1 MTIYLIRH
9 GETELN
15 ARRVVQVP
23 ETPLS
28 ARGIEQ
34 AARLAARIAQAGIR
48 AILASDYARA
58 AMTAERIA
66 QMTGLPIAHEP
77 LLRERHFGDLR
88 GVAYDA
94 LEARGIDPFHE
105 DYAPPAG
112 ETWDAFH
119 ARVDRAWQEVRRAAT
134 DCQGDLAVVTH
145 GLVCHSI
152 VRRHLGGSP
161 DPNAALAFPN
171 TSVTEIAGPPW
182 RARVVG
188 CAVHLDDT
196 QSEGG
201 GAD

>member
-28 ARGIEQ
+28 ARGV
-34 AARLAARIAQAGIR
+34 AQAGRLAQRIAEAGIR
-48 AILASDYARA
+48 SILASDYARA

-66 QMTGLPIAHEP
+66 EATGLSITSEP
-77 LLRERHFGDLR
+77 LLRERHFGDVR
-88 GVAYDA
+88 GTSYQD
-94 LEARGIDPFHE
+94 LEARGIDLFHE

-119 ARVDRAWQEVRRAAT
+119 TRVDLAWEAVGHAADT
-134 DCQGDLAVVTH
+134 SDGDLAVVTH

-152 VRRHLGGSP
+152 VRRHLGESP
-161 DPNAALAFPN
+161 DPNAALSFPN
-171 TSVTEIAGPPW
+171 TSVTEIEGPPW

-188 CAVHLDDT
+188 CGAHLDDRR
-196 QSEGG
+196 EDG
-201 GAD
+201 GAV

>member
-34 AARLAARIAQAGIR
+34 AGRLAARIAEAGIR
-48 AILASDYARA
+48 AILASDYIRA

-66 QMTGLPIAHEP
+66 QVTGLPIAHEP

-88 GVAYDA
+88 GVAYDE
-94 LEARGIDPFHE
+94 LEARGIEPFHE

-119 ARVDRAWQEVRRAAT
+119 ARVDRAWEAVGRAAAAGE
-134 DCQGDLAVVTH
+134 GDLAVVTH

-152 VRRHLGGSP
+152 VRRHLGERP

-188 CAVHLDDT
+188 CDAHLDEPRG
-196 QSEGG
+196 EGG
-201 GAD
+201 GAV